1 MRRPKSHYGT
11 GKNKDI
17 LKERFQNIPCTKK
30 PDIDN
35 MIKFVLD
42 ALQGQN
48 GYFLDDSQVI
58 RIFAEKIYSQDPRTE
73 IMIVEEYE
81 TKN

>member
-11 GKNKDI
+11 GRNKDI

-35 MIKFVLD
+35 LIKFVLD
-42 ALQGQN
+42 ALQGDN
-48 GYFLDDSQVI
+48 GFFIDDSQVVS
-58 RIFAEKIYSQDPRTE
+58 IFAEKEYSKLGSTE
-73 IMIVEEYE
+73 IIIENENWNQY
-81 TKN
+81 